1 MGVAVAMGGVVAV
14 GETTDVG
21 VADGS
26 GVAVAVGWGRGMGM
40 GMESLQEAASTDTP
54 SARGRT
60 CLARRRRVWPTA
72 QPPQVP
78 SQVQAF

>member
-1 MGVAVAMGGVVAV
+1 MGVAVAVGAAVAV

-26 GVAVAVGWGRGMGM
+26 TVAVAVGWGRGMGID
-40 GMESLQEAASTDTP
+40 SLQEAASTDTP

-60 CLARRRRVWPTA
+60 CLAMRRKVWPTVP
-72 QPPQVP
+72 PPQVP
-78 SQVQAF
+78 SQVLAF